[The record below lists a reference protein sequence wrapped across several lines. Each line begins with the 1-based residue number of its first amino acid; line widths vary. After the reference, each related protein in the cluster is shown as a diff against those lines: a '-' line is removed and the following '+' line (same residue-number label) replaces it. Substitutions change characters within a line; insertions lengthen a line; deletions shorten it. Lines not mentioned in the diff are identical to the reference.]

1 MLDDMSELKITKT
14 ITISGIPYLGDINIY
29 PSTETTSGI
38 QIFVGSTVMTVEQ
51 LHEIRTAVE
60 LAIEN
65 AESMIAPANLPLKP
79 VRLYMPGQELSGD
92 EDLPIG
98 TVVTD
103 GNKDAWTLRP
113 NGGWTCTGADSGR
126 WALDQIIEVYGPTTI
141 VSLPGGES

>member
-1 MLDDMSELKITKT
+1 MSELKITKT
-14 ITISGIPYLGDINIY
+14 ITISNIPYFADITIR
-29 PSTETTSGI
+29 PSAETTNGI
-38 QIFVGSTVMTVEQ
+38 EIFMGSTVMTLEY

-103 GNKDAWTLRP
+103 GDNDGWIVGP
-113 NGGWTCTGADSGR
+113 NGLGMESGTGQNGDTP
-126 WALDQIIEVYGPTTI
+126 LKQIVDDCFPVTI
-141 VSLPGGES
+141 VSLPGGKS